1 MKLPTALALAAL
13 AALCVC
19 AAGISPPPPAS
30 GCGDALP
37 CSFVCSV
44 PPENAAAAAAD
55 AADDLDRWLDAIET
69 CGCEPAPGPEEELE
83 PAPGPEEELEAAA
96 PAGEG
101 DPVAAVV
108 DKLCAN
114 ELRPWYEWSE
124 DARRAEV
131 TASTITLYG
140 VTDHVH
146 YTPVCH
152 SMCGLSCGGVS
163 LSHGA
168 SSSVAADVGL
178 GNCFS
183 EDPGLFFAKDEGILS
198 DGGELPVN
206 LAGFDADGADV
217 SVAVIVSRP
226 EWNGTSLALAYR
238 MQDGEV
244 EDPGRRKLLQTVV
257 ERDLLVVSRAHMT
270 GTMGT
275 TSEVNL
281 ALPSD
286 LTEASGVAAVSRS
299 SIVSGAL
306 LASRSSIG
314 IAGRNTGTTA
324 AMDATAASSAER
336 AGGWT
341 QPAGAWNADDGTG
354 QPVVRDLGFPLGSSV
369 GSQRPG
375 RVLLKFYCLWA
386 AAVVYGPKVLATK
399 DHLQVGRWYVCAPRS
414 RPSMPDVRVAREVQR
429 TDPLLRSNAATQGT
443 RSAGLQRSVP
453 RQLGGAL
460 QRARGRRQRRRLHR
474 GEREEDRAH
483 VAGRSRSQPA
493 QDDQTHGRQD
503 ELRDG
508 RGDAGSDDL
517 RERI

>member
-1 MKLPTALALAAL
+1 MKFPAALALAA
-13 AALCVC
+13 ALCALC
-19 AAGISPPPPAS
+19 AAAAGESAPPPAS

-69 CGCEPAPGPEEELE
+69 CGCE

-244 EDPGRRKLLQTVV
+244 EDPGRRKLLQTVAS
-257 ERDLLVVSRAHMT
+257 RDTLVVSRAHLT
-270 GTMGT
+270 GTMDIST
-275 TSEVNL
+275 
-281 ALPSD
+281 PSD
-286 LTEASGVAAVSRS
+286 VGVASRPGGSSTDRAENGPRGGFYGWVVAPGIFSFVHGAGLSDRFKCEHGGVGDRRS
-299 SIVSGAL
+299 SGSPSSCYEPWIPDPSPEEKAECMWKAL
-306 LASRSSIG
+306 K
-314 IAGRNTGTTA
+314 
-324 AMDATAASSAER
+324 M
-336 AGGWT
+336 
-341 QPAGAWNADDGTG
+341 
-354 QPVVRDLGFPLGSSV
+354 F
-369 GSQRPG
+369 
-375 RVLLKFYCLWA
+375 
-386 AAVVYGPKVLATK
+386 GPKVVEARGHVK
-399 DHLQVGRWYVCAPRS
+399 VGDWC
-414 RPSMPDVRVAREVQR
+414 
-429 TDPLLRSNAATQGT
+429 
-443 RSAGLQRSVP
+443 VP
-453 RQLGGAL
+453 RRPPLVVRAVRSGCTGLTAHSL
-460 QRARGRRQRRRLHR
+460 HRRNDAGDTSLSAAASFRAAWGDRTTKETGNGSKATGRCTTTRARTMG
-474 GEREEDRAH
+474 GI
-483 VAGRSRSQPA
+483 
-493 QDDQTHGRQD
+493 
-503 ELRDG
+503 
-508 RGDAGSDDL
+508 
-517 RERI
+517 RISSS